1 MERTLTA
8 KLDEMLSL
16 KKFASNWTGLGYDF
30 SFPSIASTSTT
41 VSVSPTNNVESKN
54 NDVKTLLA
62 SENINKGK
70 SIVGA
75 PPKLDKKEIKNFRAK
90 KGNTQK
96 YKQKKQHLYHHC
108 GVTGHTLPNCYKW
121 LATQQSN
128 NMILSGNLNQFPSS
142 FAPFGDL
149 LKALMFFLNKNNFNS
164 FPLPL
169 DQRFSKR
176 KGSSKVW
183 KEKGSK
189 WFSLSLSF
197 SPSPLSCFRV
207 CITCVFCLLVL
218 SQSSFMPWFV

>member
-1 MERTLTA
+1 M
-8 KLDEMLSL
+8 
-16 KKFASNWTGLGYDF
+16 
-30 SFPSIASTSTT
+30 
-41 VSVSPTNNVESKN
+41 
-54 NDVKTLLA
+54 KTLLA

-189 WFSLSLSF
+189 
-197 SPSPLSCFRV
+197 
-207 CITCVFCLLVL
+207 
-218 SQSSFMPWFV
+218 

>member
-1 MERTLTA
+1 MDSKFEKMDDQDDNHTTYEKLYKVSEKLEKLYRLATKELSDVELDREELSTKFDEANQTIGALWFENNFFAEKTKKLEVELFQVRAQLERTLTA

-96 YKQKKQHLYHHC
+96 YKQKK
-108 GVTGHTLPNCYKW
+108 
-121 LATQQSN
+121 
-128 NMILSGNLNQFPSS
+128 
-142 FAPFGDL
+142 
-149 LKALMFFLNKNNFNS
+149 
-164 FPLPL
+164 
-169 DQRFSKR
+169 
-176 KGSSKVW
+176 
-183 KEKGSK
+183 
-189 WFSLSLSF
+189 
-197 SPSPLSCFRV
+197 
-207 CITCVFCLLVL
+207 
-218 SQSSFMPWFV
+218 